1 MRVTR
6 SLAIGLALAL
16 ALTVSGCTSEPS
28 LKDAADELQ
37 KDTHRLETDDL
48 FKNPLMKL
56 RVLQRPEKDIPCDK
70 GKFKRVLR
78 ATADDERADEPL
90 TSHLGR
96 AQAVMENVLA
106 QRLGYKV
113 DSDPSQENTEEGR
126 FIQGS
131 KSSGISV
138 VVYVSPEPPTWRLH
152 AMTSCLPR

>member
-1 MRVTR
+1 MRITR
-6 SLAIGLALAL
+6 LLAIGLTLAM
-16 ALTVSGCTSEPS
+16 AASGCASEPS
-28 LKDAADELQ
+28 LKDAAAELQ

-113 DSDPSQENTEEGR
+113 NSDSSQENAEEGR
-126 FIQGS
+126 FVQGS
-131 KSSGISV
+131 KSSGVTVI
-138 VVYVSPEPPTWRLH
+138 VYISPEPPTWRLY
-152 AMTSCLPR
+152 AMTTCLPR